1 MNVPPMNL
9 RVFPTAQAAADAAA
23 DAFAR
28 AAREAVT
35 ARGAFYVAL
44 SGGSTPKLMYTTL
57 RELPDVPWKSVHI
70 YFGDERSV
78 GPDSPDSN
86 YGAAQR
92 ELLSYM
98 PVPPSQIHRM
108 EGERRPLED
117 AAAAYAA
124 LLPERLDVNLLGM
137 GDDGHTASLFPG
149 TAALNTGALDAG
161 ERVVANW
168 VPQQD
173 TWRLTMTFP
182 EINAARQRWLLVAG
196 EKKAEALADVQAGRG
211 DHPVGRIQDPVWFVD
226 AAAAGATG
234 N

>member
-1 MNVPPMNL
+1 MNL

-23 DAFAR
+23 EAFAR

-35 ARGAFYVAL
+35 ARGAFHVAL
-44 SGGSTPKLMYTTL
+44 SGGSTPRLMYATL
-57 RELPDVPWKSVHI
+57 RDLPDIPWKAVHI

-78 GPDSPDSN
+78 GPESQDSN
-86 YGAAQR
+86 YGTAQR
-92 ELLSYM
+92 ELLSYV
-98 PVPPSQIHRM
+98 PVPASQIHRM
-108 EGERRPLED
+108 EGERRPLEE

-149 TAALNTGALDAG
+149 TAALDAG

-173 TWRLTMTFP
+173 TGRLTMTFP

-196 EKKAEALADVQAGRG
+196 GKKAEALADVQAGRG
-211 DHPVGRIQDPVWFVD
+211 DHPVARLHDPVWFVD
-226 AAAAGATG
+226 TAATG
-234 N
+234 KLES

>member
-1 MNVPPMNL
+1 MNL
-9 RVFPTAQAAADAAA
+9 RVFPTAQATADAVA

-35 ARGAFYVAL
+35 TRGAFHVAL

-57 RELPDVPWKSVHI
+57 RALPDIPWKAVHI

-92 ELLSYM
+92 KLLSYV
-98 PVPPSQIHRM
+98 PVPAGQIHRL

-124 LLPERLDVNLLGM
+124 LLPPQLDVNLLGM

-149 TAALNTGALDAG
+149 TAALDAG
-161 ERVVANW
+161 GRMAANW

-173 TWRLTMTFP
+173 TWRLTMTFS

-196 EKKAEALADVQAGRG
+196 EKKTEALADVQAGREN
-211 DHPVGRIQDPVWFVD
+211 HPVARLQDPVWFVD
-226 AAAAGATG
+226 AAAAGKLG